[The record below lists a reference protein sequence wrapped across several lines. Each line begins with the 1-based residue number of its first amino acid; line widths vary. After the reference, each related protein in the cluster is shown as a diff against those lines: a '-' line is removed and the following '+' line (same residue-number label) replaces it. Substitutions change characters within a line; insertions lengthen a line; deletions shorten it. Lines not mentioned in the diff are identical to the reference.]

1 MTKMHR
7 FRQKRIVSACI
18 YELTIARMTS
28 CILCRYSGGANA
40 TVNEVNQYISQ
51 NISVLDIDEIAHQ
64 ASEILRNV
72 LQEECSAATIK
83 RHIHEHTQEPR
94 IVVSMLL
101 RDIKHVLD
109 DVRKSSQTVNEDGV
123 MVIDKTNMMLYLK
136 TVEVAASLAMRL
148 N

>member
-1 MTKMHR
+1 M
-7 FRQKRIVSACI
+7 
-18 YELTIARMTS
+18 
-28 CILCRYSGGANA
+28 
-40 TVNEVNQYISQ
+40 NQYISQ

>member
-1 MTKMHR
+1 
-7 FRQKRIVSACI
+7 
-18 YELTIARMTS
+18 
-28 CILCRYSGGANA
+28 
-40 TVNEVNQYISQ
+40 
-51 NISVLDIDEIAHQ
+51 
-64 ASEILRNV
+64 
-72 LQEECSAATIK
+72 
-83 RHIHEHTQEPR
+83 
-94 IVVSMLL
+94 MLL